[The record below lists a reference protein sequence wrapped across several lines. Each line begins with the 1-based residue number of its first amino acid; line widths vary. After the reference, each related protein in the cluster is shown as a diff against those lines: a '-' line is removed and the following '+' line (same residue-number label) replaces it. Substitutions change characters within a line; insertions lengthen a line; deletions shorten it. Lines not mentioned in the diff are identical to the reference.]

1 MSRKA
6 GFKGG
11 SHSYGAS
18 PGSSGSRVSSLD
30 SDTEGPYNLS
40 RRNGGACRPC
50 TGPATH
56 QELFY
61 FCKPFIQAEK
71 GESLGECLGRMEM
84 LLGWYSI
91 PRGAEMVE
99 NSCPVIVSLC
109 GGRGERALCNPFQ
122 KGTDSIRRAAS
133 S

>member
-1 MSRKA
+1 MSRKV

-30 SDTEGPYNLS
+30 SDTEGPCNLS

-91 PRGAEMVE
+91 PRWAEMVG
-99 NSCPVIVSLC
+99 NKHTGSLC
-109 GGRGERALCNPFQ
+109 CYSTVIQTRADLSLGSLMPGRMR
-122 KGTDSIRRAAS
+122 
-133 S
+133 